1 MDEAPANPGRAD
13 DAWPPSQVW
22 PAIRLFL
29 LATVVL
35 LAVGTVVV
43 LVLVVVL
50 VPFGPPGWVLLLLG
64 LVAAFLAWFLWL
76 MRLGTRV
83 ATVPA
88 QKNVE
93 QADAATLLARIETMG
108 ATGLALIDRVDATT
122 RRIAAAGPIEL
133 EDSLDR
139 RGVHHKRVQTRSA
152 FQIRLAAGHVV
163 TVEEGTVKTTSGVD
177 ISATEISAHWGRDWF
192 RGITMPVYDP
202 HDPPLL
208 SFGAHGWQ
216 YEDCLGLGTA
226 DLRSALVEVI
236 CGSGWTYVP
245 AFRIGRWS
253 SVRAGGRRHR

>member
-1 MDEAPANPGRAD
+1 MDEALSKPGRTD
-13 DAWPPSQVW
+13 DAWPPPQVW

-35 LAVGTVVV
+35 LAGGSV
-43 LVLVVVL
+43 LVLALVVVL
-50 VPFGPPGWVLLLLG
+50 VPLGPPGWVLLLLG
-64 LVAAFLAWFLWL
+64 LAAAFIAWFLWL

-88 QKNVE
+88 RPDVQPV
-93 QADAATLLARIETMG
+93 DATTLLARIEAMG
-108 ATGLALIDRVDATT
+108 ANGLAQIDWVDATT
-122 RRIAAAGPIEL
+122 RRITAAGPIEF

-139 RGVHHKRVQTRSA
+139 RGVHHQRTQTRSA
-152 FQIRLAAGHVV
+152 FQIRLAAGHVAA
-163 TVEEGTVKTTSGVD
+163 VEEGTVKATSGVD
-177 ISATEISAHWGRDWF
+177 VSATQVSAHWGRDWY

-216 YEDCLGLGTA
+216 YEDCLGLGAA

-236 CGSGWTYVP
+236 CGSGWTYLP
-245 AFRIGRWS
+245 AFRLGRWS
-253 SVRAGGRRHR
+253 SVRTGG